1 MKRVQK
7 SGVIRATK
15 GKVIL
20 ALFLACSALFLAWA
34 VSKVAFREMLE
45 TVEDISSPNERLRIV
60 NDLSRKISGLDQRQK
75 RMAFNDPGKYNSFFK
90 QSGQIRK
97 ELDSLSQ
104 LYAGDSVQ
112 LARIGSIDKLL
123 TVRDKQFVKY
133 LKVREK
139 LVNDKSFSSQ
149 LQKFNDMVTKNE
161 MEADSTVVTSEK
173 RTTTTTVVPQEE
185 KPRGIFNKIFGKK
198 KPDEEKDAAIRITNE
213 ENIKRDTIALSTEG
227 KMVKG
232 VEQTLRA
239 MEKEQQRRSQTFL
252 AREAVLAESNNLLIV
267 QMLDIL
273 REVEQEAVA
282 QVEENSVQAKK
293 VVNTGIKQMTII
305 MVVFFLLMVLLLF
318 LILTDITRS
327 NKYRKELE
335 AATEEAEY
343 HGKAK
348 QRFLSNMSH
357 EIRTPL
363 QSIIGYAEI
372 IRNQEHPDPKDI
384 NAIYHSSEH
393 LLQIVNEILD
403 YNRLISGKFT
413 FVNQVFNIRELLD
426 EVVKIVAP
434 QAEKKAL
441 RMVTSFELENILYL
455 TGDPFRLKQILF
467 NLLSNAIK
475 FTLAGEVLLQA
486 FFKRQGDQV
495 HFTFRVEDTGIGLS
509 EEESQRIFT
518 EFEQAE
524 APEQHIV
531 NQNGAGLGLT
541 IVKSLV
547 ENQGGRIY
555 VKSKKGEGSNFT
567 FYLTFQIAERPVL
580 ETRSQ
585 PYALQA
591 SGNAVWVVDDDQL
604 ILDLCSLIFKKNQFN
619 FTCFN
624 SPDAML
630 NAEWDPA
637 VKFLLMDIRM
647 PKMSGLELCRAMR
660 LKVGNSVQIFA
671 MTAQVLSEERDSL
684 LAGGFDGLVRK
695 PFRETDLLSI
705 FNRETAESEVR
716 AESRENYD
724 DAIAESNIVDSG
736 IVEHNMVKLSIA
748 DSGNLESGIAENSII
763 ERSID
768 DSSESLDHDADAS
781 ETVLFDPSYLEKMT
795 FGDQAQFNK
804 ILNRFITDSQHD
816 RLELLECLQTDD
828 IEQVSLLLHRLAGRL
843 GQIGSRDL
851 GTAFRI
857 MEIEVNDSI
866 DVKEPLDN
874 EQKENIV
881 ELTDD
886 LQRLTEQVVV
896 AIPE

>member
-1 MKRVQK
+1 MKEMKRVQK

-45 TVEDISSPNERLRIV
+45 TVEHISSPNDRLRIV

-75 RMAFNDPGKYNSFFK
+75 RMAFNDPGKYKTFFK

-97 ELDSLSQ
+97 ELDTLRQ

-139 LVNDKSFSSQ
+139 LVNDQSFSSQ

-185 KPRGIFNKIFGKK
+185 KPRGFFNKIFGKK

-232 VEQTLRA
+232 VEKTLRA

-282 QVEENSVQAKK
+282 QIEENSVQAKE

-372 IRNQEHPDPKDI
+372 IRNQQHPDPKDI
-384 NAIYHSSEH
+384 DAIYHSSEH

-475 FTLAGEVLLQA
+475 FTLEGEVVLQA

-495 HFTFRVEDTGIGLS
+495 HFTFRVKDTGIGLS

-518 EFEQAE
+518 EFEQAD
-524 APEQHIV
+524 APEQPIV
-531 NQNGAGLGLT
+531 NQTGAGLGLT

-555 VKSKKGEGSNFT
+555 VKSKKGQGSNFT
-567 FYLTFQIAERPVL
+567 FYLTFQVAEAPVL
-580 ETRSQ
+580 EIGSQ
-585 PYALQA
+585 PYALQT

-604 ILDLCSLIFKKNQFN
+604 ILDLCSLIFKKNKFN
-619 FTCFN
+619 FTCFT
-624 SPDAML
+624 SPEAML
-630 NAEWDPA
+630 HAEWDPA

-660 LKVGNSVQIFA
+660 LKVGNAVQIFA
-671 MTAQVLSEERDSL
+671 MTAQVLTEERDSL
-684 LAGGFDGLVRK
+684 LAGGFDGLIRK

-705 FNRETAESEVR
+705 FNRETAESKAAADLPSSAAPSTSSSQAPSTSPSQAPLTSSSR
-716 AESRENYD
+716 ASFRDPIDETNGSEYVAEGNMD
-724 DAIAESNIVDSG
+724 DA
-736 IVEHNMVKLSIA
+736 VEKVS
-748 DSGNLESGIAENSII
+748 
-763 ERSID
+763 
-768 DSSESLDHDADAS
+768 
-781 ETVLFDPSYLEKMT
+781 FDPGYLEKMT
-795 FGDQAQFNK
+795 FGDQEQFNK

-816 RLELLECLQTDD
+816 RLELLECLRTDD

-866 DVKEPLDN
+866 EVKEPLDE
-874 EQKENIV
+874 EQKQSIIA
-881 ELTDD
+881 LTDD
-886 LQRLTEQVVV
+886 LQRLFDLVPLHFAV
-896 AIPE
+896 

>member
-1 MKRVQK
+1 MKEMNSVPK

-45 TVEDISSPNERLRIV
+45 TVEDISAPNERLRIV
-60 NDLSRKISGLDQRQK
+60 NEISRKISGLDQSQK
-75 RMAFNDPGKYNSFFK
+75 RLAFSDPGKYNTFFK

-97 ELDSLSQ
+97 ELDTLVT

-112 LARIGSIDKLL
+112 LARIRSIDKLL

-133 LKVREK
+133 LKVRER
-139 LVNDKSFSSQ
+139 LVNDQSFSSQ

-161 MEADSTVVTSEK
+161 LQADSTVVTSEK

-198 KPDEEKDAAIRITNE
+198 KNEDDKDAAFRITNE

-232 VEQTLRA
+232 VEKSLRE
-239 MEKEQQRRSQTFL
+239 MEKEQQRKSRTFI
-252 AREAVLAESNNLLIV
+252 AREAVLAEANNLLIV

-273 REVEQEAVA
+273 REVEQQAMA
-282 QVEENSVQAKK
+282 QIEETSVQAKN
-293 VVNTGIKQMTII
+293 VVSTGIKHMTII

-372 IRNQEHPDPKDI
+372 IRNQQQPDPRDI
-384 NAIYHSSEH
+384 DAIYHSSEH

-413 FVNQVFNIRELLD
+413 FVNQVFNLRELLN

-441 RMVTSFELENILYL
+441 RMVTRFDLENILYV

-475 FTLAGEVLLQA
+475 FTPEGEVLLQA
-486 FFKRQGDQV
+486 FFKRQGGQL
-495 HFTFRVEDTGIGLS
+495 HFTFRVKDTGIGLS
-509 EEESQRIFT
+509 EEESQRIFN

-524 APEQHIV
+524 TPEQHIV
-531 NQNGAGLGLT
+531 NQTGAGLGLT

-555 VKSKKGEGSNFT
+555 VKSKKGQGSSFT
-567 FYLTFQIAERPVL
+567 FYLTFQYTEAPVAESSLQEHVL
-580 ETRSQ
+580 QTE
-585 PYALQA
+585 
-591 SGNAVWVVDDDQL
+591 GNAVWMVDDDQL
-604 ILDLCSLIFKKNQFN
+604 ILDLCSLIFKKNKFN
-619 FTCFN
+619 FTCYN

-660 LKVGNSVQIFA
+660 SKVGQSVKIFA
-671 MTAQVLSEERDSL
+671 MTAQVLPEERASL
-684 LAGGFDGLVRK
+684 LAGGFDGLIRK
-695 PFRETDLLSI
+695 PFRENDLLGI
-705 FNRETAESEVR
+705 FNKERADEVE
-716 AESRENYD
+716 AVVLED
-724 DAIAESNIVDSG
+724 FSG
-736 IVEHNMVKLSIA
+736 LPGE
-748 DSGNLESGIAENSII
+748 
-763 ERSID
+763 
-768 DSSESLDHDADAS
+768 
-781 ETVLFDPSYLEKMT
+781 VLFDPSYLEKMT
-795 FGDQAQFNK
+795 FGDQEQLKK
-804 ILNRFITDSQHD
+804 ILNRFLMDCRDD
-816 RLELLECLQTDD
+816 RSELLQCLDAGD
-828 IEQVSLLLHRLAGRL
+828 INQVSLLLHRLAGRL
-843 GQIGSRDL
+843 GQIGSREL
-851 GTAFRI
+851 GNAFRI

-866 DVKEPLDN
+866 EVHQALDE
-874 EQKENIV
+874 EQQEAI
-881 ELTDD
+881 LHLAAD
-886 LQRLTEQVVV
+886 LQRLLEQVTSTTVT
-896 AIPE
+896 